1 MTKEKQQELIRQLE
15 EKEKALEAQV
25 NDKENEI
32 RKLYKT
38 IEEDKTDLEDIG
50 HLCEDYRI
58 SIDQNE
64 IMLAELQKTLKEK
77 TRLLDEEK
85 RLKEQT
91 EENYEKTKKKWD
103 KISQGDNPAEQQ
115 LIDECEELRTQD
127 WRLDNEDVQ
136 LAVNHL
142 VQMMSKTSICKP
154 PPPSN
159 SS

>member
-1 MTKEKQQELIRQLE
+1 M
-15 EKEKALEAQV
+15 
-25 NDKENEI
+25 
-32 RKLYKT
+32 YKT

-115 LIDECEELRTQD
+115 LIDECEELRVSYTTFFID
-127 WRLDNEDVQ
+127 
-136 LAVNHL
+136 
-142 VQMMSKTSICKP
+142 ST
-154 PPPSN
+154 
-159 SS
+159 